1 MITKEDK
8 SNQSVIIE
16 IDSKSGFCFGVA
28 RAVKMAEEQLA
39 QNKQL
44 VSLGDIVHN
53 NEEIARLE
61 KGGMQSANHE
71 HINNLKNQT
80 VLFRAHGEPP
90 TSYEALKKQGAVIID
105 ATCPVVIKLQNRVR
119 DAWFE
124 MKKVNGQVA
133 IYGKK
138 EHPEVTG
145 LVGQT
150 DGEAI
155 VINSPDDLYLL
166 DAARPLVLFSQTT
179 MGYKGFEE
187 IQNAV
192 AQKFNNNTHITL
204 HNTICAQVG
213 NRAPHL
219 RGFAAK
225 FNVVIFVGGVKSSNA
240 KVLFEA
246 CKEVNA
252 SSFFTPSSA
261 QIKSEWFPSNT
272 KSIGIC
278 GATSTPLW
286 LMEEVAEKIKE
297 LINSGKNIKI

>member
-1 MITKEDK
+1 MMTND
-8 SNQSVIIE
+8 SHNTVIIE

-39 QNKQL
+39 QNKQI

-61 KGGMQSANHE
+61 KGGMLSSDHE
-71 HINNLKNQT
+71 HIQALKNKT

-90 TSYEALKKQGAVIID
+90 ASYETLKNQGAEIID

-119 DAWFE
+119 TAWVE

-138 EHPEVTG
+138 GHPEVTG

-150 DGEAI
+150 SGEAI
-155 VINSPDDLYLL
+155 VINSLSDLTLL
-166 DAARPLVLFSQTT
+166 DPTRPLALFSQTT
-179 MGYKGFEE
+179 MSYKGLEE
-187 IQNAV
+187 IQNAI
-192 AQKFNNNTHITL
+192 AQKFKNNTNFKF

-219 RGFAAK
+219 RIFAAK
-225 FNVVIFVGGVKSSNA
+225 FDVIIFVGGEKSSNA

-246 CKEVNA
+246 CKEVNS
-252 SSFFTPSSA
+252 SSFFTPSAALLQVDWFPA
-261 QIKSEWFPSNT
+261 QI

-278 GATSTPLW
+278 GATSTPMW
-286 LMEEVAEKIKE
+286 LMEDVAQKIKQ
-297 LINSGKNIKI
+297 LIDGR